1 MSYEAKKIDD
11 DNYELFKTETMEDVS
26 GNSVSIPVS
35 IGTYSLANLNSLK
48 EEMNK
53 QVEEVDNKINAINL
67 LQ

>member
-26 GNSVSIPVS
+26 GNPVSIPVS
-35 IGTYSLANLNSLK
+35 IGVYSFAGLNSLK
-48 EEMNK
+48 EDMNK
-53 QVEEVDNKINAINL
+53 QVDEVDNKINAINL